1 MTLQAAWRIAGL
13 ALLLAVCAPES
24 PGCLPATQAAAPVL
38 HAALVPVPASSTLD
52 RTVWITP
59 EIRADT
65 HVQED
70 AQAAQITFVS
80 GSQVMLTIALSQGA
94 NSAVADRGA
103 AVGTARIEPGLRLDF
118 QIATPQQNGAVY
130 LDGNFASS
138 NLPRVHFQGALATW
152 SAPPAPPPT
161 TTKE

>member
-1 MTLQAAWRIAGL
+1 MPAAWRIAGL
-13 ALLLAVCAPES
+13 ALLLAACTPEA
-24 PGCLPATQAAAPVL
+24 PGCLPATQAAA
-38 HAALVPVPASSTLD
+38 HAQRAALAPAPAASTLD

-94 NSAVADRGA
+94 NSAIADRGA

-118 QIATPQQNGAVY
+118 QIATPQQSGAVY

-138 NLPRVHFQGALATW
+138 NLPKVHFQGALATW
-152 SAPPAPPPT
+152 SAPPPT
-161 TTKE
+161 AATKE